1 MPSFFKSKGK
11 LFGRLKFWDKGSS
24 SRQKSK
30 DKNKQEKNSSCTTV
44 IVPDEKQ
51 QNKNTIE
58 PDNTIKYVENS
69 TILLDKQTSWDTD
82 IDDNNNLGLKHTNK
96 VSIASIQSAIINIHV
111 SNCNWKKVFY

>member
-30 DKNKQEKNSSCTTV
+30 DKNKQEKNSSCATV
-44 IVPDEKQ
+44 IVPDEKQQ

-58 PDNTIKYVENS
+58 PDNTIKYVKNENS

-111 SNCNWKKVFY
+111 STSNY